1 MDNMDNMDNMDTR
14 ARIFR
19 FFREKKRAE
28 GLTYDTELLKSR
40 YINSLFALQIVMFVE
55 KEFGVKLGRRE
66 ISPENFHSISA
77 IAALV
82 DSHLS
87 GKV

>member
-1 MDNMDNMDNMDTR
+1 MDTR
-14 ARIFR
+14 ERIYK
-19 FFREKKRAE
+19 FFVDKKKAD

-55 KEFGVKLGRRE
+55 KEFGVRLGRKE
-66 ISPENFHSISA
+66 ISTENFHSINA

-82 DSHLS
+82 EGHLKEK
-87 GKV
+87 G